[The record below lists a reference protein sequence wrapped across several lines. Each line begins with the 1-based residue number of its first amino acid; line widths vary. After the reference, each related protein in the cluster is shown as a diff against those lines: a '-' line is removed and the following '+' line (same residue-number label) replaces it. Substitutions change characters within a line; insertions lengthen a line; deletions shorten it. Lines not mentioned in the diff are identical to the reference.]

1 MYIQQADFFYG
12 TSMTFAKE
20 VMKIAERKSYPAGK
34 TIFSEGDVA
43 ENLYVLIEGRVR
55 IMIGELGHIVYI
67 VSKGGEDF
75 GWSTL
80 VGRSEYSA
88 TAECLEP
95 TTLLAFDRERFH
107 QVLDKDPA
115 SGQTLYKGLTKTL
128 AKRLLETYKMIA
140 ALSASGAD
148 IVSGSGQFPTIES
161 AE

>member
-12 TSMTFAKE
+12 TSMAFAKAL
-20 VMKIAERKSYPAGK
+20 MKIAERKCFTSGE
-34 TIFSEGDVA
+34 TIFVEGDAA
-43 ENLYVLIEGRVR
+43 ERLYVLIEGRVR

-67 VSKGGEDF
+67 VSKGGEAF

-80 VGRSEYSA
+80 VGREKYSA

-95 TTLLAFDRERFH
+95 TTLFAFDRQRF
-107 QVLDKDPA
+107 QQELEKDPV
-115 SGQTLYKGLTKTL
+115 SGQILYKGLTKTL

-140 ALSASGAD
+140 TLPISGAN
-148 IVSGSGQFPTIES
+148 IVSGSGQFPTYES